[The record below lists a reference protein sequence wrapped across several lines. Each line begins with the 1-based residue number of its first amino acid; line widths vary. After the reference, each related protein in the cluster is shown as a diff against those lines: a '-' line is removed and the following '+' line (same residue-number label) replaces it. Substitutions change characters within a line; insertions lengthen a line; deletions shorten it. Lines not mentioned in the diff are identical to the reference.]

1 MKSIKDLTFK
11 QAIVISVDEAT
22 SKGGIRIK
30 ILPEL
35 KDVPDDKCPI
45 AYPFFSYN
53 SENELSNDMPEENSI
68 IRVLVNECFT
78 IFYYLPN
85 QIFSSLFDYAS
96 VTTKLG
102 DAPEISGTDY
112 KDLKFRMYRDGG
124 LEFHNK
130 ETVEHGFIHSSGS
143 YVAMDEDGN
152 IIVNGAGNK
161 LKVYNDTINL
171 KEILD
176 DIQGIIKNIITPS
189 NLIDGEG
196 KPVTYSQVGTDLP
209 LIIQD
214 ETKISNLLE
223 DT

>member
-1 MKSIKDLTFK
+1 MNNVKEFELK
-11 QAIVISVDEAT
+11 QAQVISVNEAST
-22 SKGGIRIK
+22 KGGIRIK

-45 AYPFFSYN
+45 AYPFFSFN
-53 SENELSNDMPEENSI
+53 SANELSNDMPEENSI
-68 IRVLVNECFT
+68 IRVLVNSYYT
-78 IFYYLPN
+78 LFYYLPN
-85 QIFSSLFDYAS
+85 QIFPALFDYTLI
-96 VTTKLG
+96 TTKLG
-102 DAPEISGTDY
+102 DASEISGTDY
-112 KDLKFRMYRDGG
+112 KDLKFRMYRDGA

-130 ETVEHGFIHSSGS
+130 DTGEHGIIHSSGS
-143 YVAMDEDGN
+143 YMVMDESGN
-152 IIVNGAGNK
+152 IIVNGGSNK
-161 LKVYNDTINL
+161 LKIYNDAINL

-196 KPVTYSQVGTDLP
+196 RPVTYSQVGTDLP